1 MAWLSSVSQLD
12 LIKNYST
19 SIFPQSPMG
28 EWLKRFDVNRRVSK
42 WTFVCHI
49 RDSDNSVFHLVPGD
63 KSMLHT
69 FHTRNEVNFNLKAFI
84 VKFELVKFDD
94 SLGTMSTAGGIR
106 FGETIS
112 LMGRCS
118 HSIPTFY
125 CLVALRFVGT
135 DKHYQWLPVSLESK
149 PFSRQ
154 LCAGK
159 THINRNPLFDALP
172 FSNAFQQFK
181 HFNHVNG
188 MTGSLLRLVFFFFFI
203 SPTKDFAKKWG
214 KRSSLAFEV
223 SLRSH
228 AGCWKVEGKNSPQ
241 SNQQAFC

>member
-1 MAWLSSVSQLD
+1 MD
-12 LIKNYST
+12 FRY
-19 SIFPQSPMG
+19 
-28 EWLKRFDVNRRVSK
+28 
-42 WTFVCHI
+42 I
-49 RDSDNSVFHLVPGD
+49 RDSDNSVFHLGRAD

-84 VKFELVKFDD
+84 VKFELVKFDY
-94 SLGTMSTAGGIR
+94 SLVTMSTAGGIR

-118 HSIPTFY
+118 HLIPTFY

-159 THINRNPLFDALP
+159 THINRNPLFDALL
-172 FSNAFQQFK
+172 FSNAFQQFR

-188 MTGSLLRLVFFFFFI
+188 MTGSLLRLVFSLFYFTNKRFR
-203 SPTKDFAKKWG
+203 KKVR
-214 KRSSLAFEV
+214 K
-223 SLRSH
+223 
-228 AGCWKVEGKNSPQ
+228 KKQ
-241 SNQQAFC
+241 SCF